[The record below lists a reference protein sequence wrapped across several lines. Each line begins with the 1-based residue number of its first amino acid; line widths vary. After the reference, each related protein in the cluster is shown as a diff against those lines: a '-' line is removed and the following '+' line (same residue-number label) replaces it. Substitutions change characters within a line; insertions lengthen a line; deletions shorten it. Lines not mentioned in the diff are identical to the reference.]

1 MYIFL
6 QLLSL
11 FLPFFPLHI
20 DTRERRSVWYPCS
33 ANIRKIGT
41 MLKIYRQLREKLVNI
56 GRNRSILTF
65 HSTVF
70 FNWISYEHW
79 VHNFENN
86 RGNFTSI
93 DVSRS
98 RDYVPL
104 LGNVGSAI
112 SWILSEHPSFKSVNS
127 ESLKPIVIALFLVQI
142 SFAQYYLRYRR
153 CFFKATKHNTW
164 TFPLAIHIERRK
176 KF

>member
-65 HSTVF
+65 HSIVF

-112 SWILSEHPSFKSVNS
+112 SWILSEHPSFKIVSS

-153 CFFKATKHNTW
+153 CFFKATKHNT
-164 TFPLAIHIERRK
+164 
-176 KF
+176 